1 MQKEVRLRWLF
12 LANLLNNAGAAFMW
26 PLTTVYMHN
35 YLHQSLTFSGT
46 VLFWMSLA
54 MILGN
59 YVGGR
64 LFDRWRPY
72 WTAILGVTVSTLT
85 LATLIF
91 WHSLWPYAIGLIV
104 VGFGDGISMTV
115 VNAYA
120 ATVTT
125 KSNRYV
131 FNMLYLAL
139 NVGVVIGT
147 LLVGYLLDLG
157 IDVVFMV
164 TTACYI
170 GLVVIVL
177 SKFNIN
183 VAAIKP
189 ETEKTGRTPDT
200 TTGAKRQLIW
210 MICLLIFTVY
220 LSYALWESLLSV
232 HMTNLG
238 IPFRRYSEVWT
249 INGLLIII
257 SQPLVTLFNERF
269 KIGTQIGLGIT
280 LFALSFLGLV
290 FARQYIDFIVIM
302 VILTLGEVV
311 GLPIVPAWID
321 DMAAVD
327 QRGKYQGRF
336 NMALSLGR
344 AVGPSFGGMMVA
356 QFSYTILFISVTLM
370 MLVALAGVLIK
381 AWQTHLLNG

>member
-26 PLTTVYMHN
+26 PLTTIYMHN
-35 YLHQSLTFSGT
+35 YLKQSLTFSGI
-46 VLFWMSLA
+46 VLFLMSMA
-54 MILGN
+54 MIAGN
-59 YVGGR
+59 YLGGH
-64 LFDRWRPY
+64 LFDHWRPY
-72 WTAILGVTVSTLT
+72 FTALLGGGISTVM

-91 WHSLWPYAIGLIV
+91 WHSLWPYAIGLII

-125 KSNRYV
+125 RSNRYV

-157 IDVVFMV
+157 ISVVFIV
-164 TTACYI
+164 TTICYL
-170 GLVVIVL
+170 GLMAITI
-177 SKFNIN
+177 STFNVTPAHRTVTATIK
-183 VAAIKP
+183 AA
-189 ETEKTGRTPDT
+189 DT
-200 TTGAKRQLIW
+200 TPSNHRQLIW
-210 MICLLIFTVY
+210 MICLMIFTIY
-220 LSYALWESLLSV
+220 LSYALWESILSV

-249 INGLLIII
+249 INGLLIIV
-257 SQPLVTLFNERF
+257 SQPIVSLFNERF
-269 KIGTQIGLGIT
+269 KIGTQIGFGIT

-290 FARQYIDFIVIM
+290 FARQYVDFIIIM
-302 VILTLGEVV
+302 VVLTIGEVI
-311 GLPIVPAWID
+311 GLPIAPAWVD
-321 DMAAVD
+321 DMAADD
-327 QRGKYQGRF
+327 QRGKYQGRY

-344 AVGPSFGGMMVA
+344 AVGPLFGGMMVA
-356 QFSYTILFISVTLM
+356 QFSYSLLFITVTVLM
-370 MLVALAGVLIK
+370 LGSLALVLWRARRE
-381 AWQTHLLNG
+381 HLLNG